1 MMERVLT
8 ITGKIFLIVVNENKK
23 KMILGDDG
31 IRMKALEIVLEK
43 LLDDPHHDSI
53 PSVNYLNEK
62 NSSSNEFQSFND
74 RKFYLFIKNNF

>member
-1 MMERVLT
+1 MNR
-8 ITGKIFLIVVNENKK
+8 INNSY
-23 KMILGDDG
+23 LGDDG

-62 NSSSNEFQSFND
+62 NSSSNEIQSFND
-74 RKFYLFIKNNF
+74 RKFIRLTYL